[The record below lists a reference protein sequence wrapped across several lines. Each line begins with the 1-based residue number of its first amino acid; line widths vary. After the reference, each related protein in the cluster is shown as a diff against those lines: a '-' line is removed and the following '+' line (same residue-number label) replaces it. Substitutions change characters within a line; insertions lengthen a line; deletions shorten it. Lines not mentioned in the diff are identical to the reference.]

1 MEKFIDYQRHI
12 DNAID
17 WFWSIA
23 PDILMAIVILLTGLW
38 IIGMITR
45 LLKRYFDKADY
56 DPTLESF
63 LYSLIR
69 VGLKLVLLVL
79 VVTQLGVKT
88 SSLVA
93 LLASAGIA
101 IGLALQGSLSNFA
114 GGILIF
120 VFKPFKVGDFISAQ
134 GIDGTVKEISIF
146 TTKLTT
152 FGNQIAIVP
161 NGPLSNNNIVNY
173 NAENIRR
180 DKINVGIGYDSD
192 IKKAKQIA
200 LDICSENDL
209 ILREP
214 APEIYVDALADSSVV
229 LTLRFWAKN
238 ENFWNAHFHTLE
250 TLKQRFDEA
259 GIKIPFPQLEVHS
272 SKTTL

>member
-17 WFWSIA
+17 WFWSVI
-23 PDILMAIVILLTGLW
+23 PDIVMALVILLTGLW

-63 LYSLIR
+63 LYSLIK
-69 VGLKLVLLVL
+69 VSLKLVLLVL
-79 VVTQLGVKT
+79 VITQLGVKT

-101 IGLALQGSLSNFA
+101 VGLALQGSLSNFA

-200 LDICSENDL
+200 LDICSENDS
-209 ILREP
+209 ILRDP
-214 APEIYVDALADSSVV
+214 APEVYVDALADSSVV

-238 ENFWNAHFHTLE
+238 EDFWNAHFLTLE
-250 TLKQRFDEA
+250 TLKHRFDEA
-259 GIKIPFPQLEVHS
+259 AIKIPFPQLEVHS
-272 SKTTL
+272 AKTTP